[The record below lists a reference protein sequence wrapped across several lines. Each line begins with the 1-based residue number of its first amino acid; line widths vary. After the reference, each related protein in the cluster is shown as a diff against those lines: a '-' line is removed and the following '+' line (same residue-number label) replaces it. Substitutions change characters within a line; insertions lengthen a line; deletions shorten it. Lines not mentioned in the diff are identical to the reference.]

1 MSSSYTELQRK
12 LQSLKTLQT
21 QPAAVAKITQMMQN
35 PATNAEELG
44 RAIKTD
50 QVLTSSVL
58 KLVNSAFY
66 GFPGRIASISH
77 AVVLLG
83 LSAVKN
89 IVLTASLLE
98 AFKIDSSKDGF
109 SSEAFWRHSFACGV
123 AAQCLAKTLGYK
135 DKEECFIAGLIHD
148 IGKVIL
154 FQLVPED
161 LIRVYKKANQT
172 NTLFY
177 DCELEVFGT
186 THQEIGGMLI
196 KQWRLPD
203 QVFKSVSYHHCPN
216 PNQDDSQLTAIVHTA
231 DIFARALNYGNG
243 GDAKIPIINENVW
256 NMLKLDN
263 IALVPLFDAIRLEM
277 QKAGSFLS

>member
-1 MSSSYTELQRK
+1 MSSSYTELQRR
-12 LQSLKTLQT
+12 LQSLKSLQT
-21 QPAAVAKITQMMQN
+21 QPAAVAKITHMMQN
-35 PATNAEELG
+35 PATNADELG
-44 RAIKTD
+44 RAIRTD

-66 GFPGRIASISH
+66 GFPGRIASLSH

-89 IVLTASLLE
+89 IVLTASLLQ
-98 AFKIDSSKDGF
+98 AFKIDGKDGF

-135 DKEECFIAGLIHD
+135 DKEECFIAGLVHD

-161 LIRVYKKANQT
+161 FIRVYKKANQA
-172 NTLFY
+172 NALFY
-177 DCELEVFGT
+177 ECELEVFGT

-196 KQWRLPD
+196 EQWRLPN
-203 QVFKSVSYHHCPN
+203 QILKSVSYHHCPS
-216 PNQDDSQLTAIVHTA
+216 PKRDEFGLTAIVHTA
-231 DIFARALNYGNG
+231 DIFVRALSYGNG
-243 GDAKIPIINENVW
+243 GDEKIPVIDEEAW
-256 NMLKLDN
+256 NTLKLDN
-263 IALVPLFDAIRLEM
+263 AALVPLFDAIKLEM
-277 QKAGSFLS
+277 QKASAFFS